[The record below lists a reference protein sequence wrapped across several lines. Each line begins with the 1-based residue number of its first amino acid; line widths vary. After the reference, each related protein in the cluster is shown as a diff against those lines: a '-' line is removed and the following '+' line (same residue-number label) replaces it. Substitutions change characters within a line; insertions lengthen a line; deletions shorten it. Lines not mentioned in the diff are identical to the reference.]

1 MHKKQLDER
10 LKALHDELEQIKSV
24 DEKELQILEQL
35 NTDIQGILEQ
45 QETDQSHSYDQLDER
60 LKSAMEQF
68 AASHPQMT
76 SLMGQIADMLARIG
90 I

>member
-1 MHKKQLDER
+1 MNKQQLDER
-10 LKALHDELEQIKSV
+10 LKELQNELKHIKSA

-35 NTDIQGILEQ
+35 NADIQDILEQ
-45 QETDQSHSYDQLDER
+45 SESNQTPPYDRLDER
-60 LKSAMEQF
+60 LKNAIEQF
-68 AASHPQMT
+68 AASHPQIT

>member
-1 MHKKQLDER
+1 MNKKQLDER
-10 LKALHDELEQIKSV
+10 LKELHNELKRIKSI

-35 NTDIQGILEQ
+35 NTDIQGILAQ
-45 QETDQSHSYDQLDER
+45 HETDQSHSYEQLDER
-60 LKSAMEQF
+60 LKSAMEQL
-68 AASHPQMT
+68 AASHPQIT

>member
-1 MHKKQLDER
+1 MNKQELDER
-10 LKALHDELEQIKSV
+10 LQELHNELKKIKSV

-35 NTDIQGILEQ
+35 SADIQDILAQIESD
-45 QETDQSHSYDQLDER
+45 ENHPYDEFGER

-68 AASHPQMT
+68 AASHPQIT

>member
-1 MHKKQLDER
+1 MNKQELDER
-10 LKALHDELEQIKSV
+10 LQELHNLLKQVKSV

-35 NTDIQGILEQ
+35 NTDIQELLEQ
-45 QETDQSHSYDQLDER
+45 KESDQAHSYDQLDER

-68 AASHPQMT
+68 AASHPQLT

>member
-1 MHKKQLDER
+1 MNKKQLDER
-10 LKALHDELEQIKSV
+10 LKELHNELKRIKSV

-35 NTDIQGILEQ
+35 NADIQDILEQ
-45 QETDQSHSYDQLDER
+45 QESDQSHSYDQLDER

-68 AASHPQMT
+68 AASHPQIT

>member
-1 MHKKQLDER
+1 MNKKQLDER
-10 LKALHDELEQIKSV
+10 LQELHRELKRIKSV
-24 DEKELQILEQL
+24 DEKELQILQQL
-35 NTDIQGILEQ
+35 SADIQDILEQ
-45 QETDQSHSYDQLDER
+45 KESDQNHSYDQFGER

-68 AASHPQMT
+68 AASHPQIT